1 MRRFFPQIVFF
12 LILLLVAC
20 QAISPSS
27 PTPLF
32 LDDRTHTPVF
42 SPEASPTDPAPT
54 SAPDK
59 WSLWTNGTQ
68 LRGANIWQ
76 RIRIPD
82 LDYEL
87 LGEGHIGPPYTQA
100 DFDRLA
106 AAGANYVNLSIPGL
120 FTERPPYTLD
130 EGAQANLDALLTM
143 AERAG
148 LFAVIAF
155 RTGPGRSDFTFYR
168 DGAGVW
174 FDPSLLVES
183 VWTEQAAQDAWV
195 EMWRYTAERYRGHP
209 VVVGYDLMVEPN
221 AEDVMLQMYDP
232 KEFYPRYAGT
242 LYDWNQFYPRLVAA
256 IRAVDSETPIL
267 VEPMGWGS
275 IPWLPYLQPVQAERI
290 VYAVHQYAPYLYT
303 HQKPEEDK
311 PYPGEFDITWDGLP
325 DRFDRAW
332 LESYLAPLNEFRQ
345 RTGAPIAVN
354 EFGVVRW
361 APGAADFLRDEI
373 AWFEAHGLNH
383 AIWVWEPTYEP
394 WYTWGDR
401 AMYYPFGPDPQNF
414 TEVENELWRV
424 IREAW
429 QRNAIRP
436 PTDTAA
442 AADAAAFPTSSP
454 TTTPSLTALPPSYS
468 LRFFGT
474 GWGDVDRVKIPLL
487 DSDGRSRPVNVGET
501 DFTIEFWL
509 RFAAGENR
517 RSTCSE
523 GEDTWI
529 YGNIIFDRDIFGAPD
544 YGDYGISLYGE
555 KIAFGVHNGSWGYTI
570 CSSTRLEAD
579 RWYHIVV
586 TRRVDGEMSIFI
598 NGNLE
603 RQHKGPPGNLSYR
616 PGRGVAWRNE
626 PFLVIGA
633 EKHDYDPST
642 YPSFRGWVDEVR
654 ISTVV
659 RYVENFVP
667 PSSPFS
673 PDEYT
678 AALYHF
684 DEGEGT
690 LILDVSNAVGGPS
703 HGERR
708 LGGTN
713 NGPLYDTLIPFSFP

>member
-1 MRRFFPQIVFF
+1 MSKS
-12 LILLLVAC
+12 VAVLFALC
-20 QAISPSS
+20 
-27 PTPLF
+27 LF
-32 LDDRTHTPVF
+32 LTACLPVLPP
-42 SPEASPTDPAPT
+42 SQTSASPTSPVEEGGER
-54 SAPDK
+54 DK

-82 LDYEL
+82 LDYDA
-87 LGEGHIGPPYTQA
+87 LGEGHIGPPYEQS

-120 FTERPPYTLD
+120 FTERPPYVLD
-130 EGAQANLDALLTM
+130 EGAQANLDSLLEK
-143 AERAG
+143 AQNAG
-148 LFAVIAF
+148 LYAVIAF
-155 RTGPGRSDFTFYR
+155 RAGPGRSDFTFYR

-174 FDPSLLVES
+174 YDPSLLVETLWS
-183 VWTEQAAQDAWV
+183 EQAAQDAWV
-195 EMWRYTAERYRGHP
+195 EMWRYTAERYRDNP
-209 VVVGYDLMVEPN
+209 IVAGYDLMVEPN
-221 AEDVMLQMYDP
+221 ADDVMLQIYTP
-232 KEFYPRYAGT
+232 EEFYPRYAGT

-256 IRAVDSETPIL
+256 IREVDAETPIL

-275 IPWLPYLQPVQAERI
+275 VPWLPYLEPVDAERI
-290 VYAVHQYAPYLYT
+290 VYAAHQYGPFLYT
-303 HQKPEEDK
+303 HQQPDEDK
-311 PYPGEFDITWDGLP
+311 PYPGEFDINWDGLP
-325 DRFDRAW
+325 DQFDRAW
-332 LESYLAPLNEFRQ
+332 LEAYLAPLEEYRQ
-345 RTGAPIAVN
+345 QTGAPVTVN

-394 WYTWGDR
+394 WYTLGDR
-401 AMYYPFGPDPQNF
+401 AMYYPFGPDPANF
-414 TEVENELWRV
+414 TEVESDLWQV
-424 IREAW
+424 IRDSWA
-429 QRNAIRP
+429 RNTIRP
-436 PTDTAA
+436 PGGTSGAPNTPAPQPTAA
-442 AADAAAFPTSSP
+442 PSP
-454 TTTPSLTALPPSYS
+454 TPSPVPAPSYS

-474 GWGDVDRVKIPLL
+474 GRGDVDRVKIPLL
-487 DSDGRSRPVNVGET
+487 DENGRSLPVNVGET

-517 RSTCSE
+517 RSTCAQ

-529 YGNIIFDRDIFGAPD
+529 YGNILFDRDIFGVPS

-555 KIAFGVHNGSWGYTI
+555 RIAFGVHNGSWGYTL

-579 RWYHIVV
+579 TWYHVAV
-586 TRRVDGEMSIFI
+586 TRRMDGEMSLFI
-598 NGNLE
+598 NGNLDK
-603 RQHKGPPGNLSYR
+603 RVQGPPGNLSYR

-633 EKHDYDPST
+633 EKHDYDPGT
-642 YPSFRGWVDEVR
+642 YPSFRGWIDEAR
-654 ISTVV
+654 ISTIV
-659 RYVENFVP
+659 RYTENFP
-667 PSSPFS
+667 PPDSPFA

-690 LILDVSNAVGGPS
+690 VILDSSNAPGGPS

-708 LGGTN
+708 VGGTSE
-713 NGPLYDTLIPFSFP
+713 GPVYDRLTPFSPEVP